1 MYIPRYDKYNKTP
14 KIIIFSGAGL
24 SAESGISTFRDSNG
38 LWETHKIE
46 EICNEHTWKANFF
59 KVHEFYNQRRIQLA
73 SVLPNEAHKTIK
85 RLFDKFGDD
94 LLVLTQNVDDMLE
107 RTGIPKENILHLHGF
122 LTEMQCTACGHN
134 WDIGYS
140 EFNAETD
147 RCPRCSSLKGVKP
160 SIVFFGGAA
169 PMYTYLY
176 RALEYLEHPESK
188 LIIVGTLGNVLP
200 VDSFTPH
207 IHKSKKI
214 LNNLEE
220 SEYIDAE
227 NFGHV
232 FYEPATTALPK
243 IEEILKD
250 WRK

>member
-1 MYIPRYDKYNKTP
+1 MKRIYKSLPP
-14 KIIIFSGAGL
+14 KIVIFSGAGL

-38 LWETHKIE
+38 LWENHKIE
-46 EICNEHTWKANFF
+46 EICNEHTWKANFK
-59 KVHEFYNQRRIQLA
+59 KVHSFYNQRRIQLA
-73 SVLPNEAHKTIK
+73 LAEPNEAHKTIK
-85 RLFDKFGDD
+85 RMWDKFGDD
-94 LLVLTQNVDDMLE
+94 LIIATQNVDDLLE
-107 RTGIPKENILHLHGF
+107 RTGIAADSIIHLHGE
-122 LTEMQCTACGHN
+122 LTKMQCTACCHN
-134 WDIGYS
+134 WDIGYN
-140 EFNAETD
+140 EFNIETD
-147 RCPRCSSLKGVKP
+147 RCPKCGSLKGVKP
-160 SIVFFGGAA
+160 SIVFFNGAA
-169 PMYTYLY
+169 PKYMDLYNSINYLH
-176 RALEYLEHPESK
+176 ADSSYLV
-188 LIIVGTLGNVLP
+188 IVGTMGNVIP
-200 VDSFTPH
+200 VDSFTNH

>member
-1 MYIPRYDKYNKTP
+1 MYIPRYNKTP

-38 LWETHKIE
+38 LWENHKIE
-46 EICNEHTWKANFF
+46 EICNEHTWKANFS
-59 KVHEFYNQRRIQLA
+59 KVHFFYNQRRIQLA
-73 SVLPNEAHKTIK
+73 NVIPNEAHNAIK
-85 RLFDKFGDD
+85 RMHDKFGDD
-94 LLVLTQNVDDMLE
+94 MLVITQNVDPLLE
-107 RTGIPKENILHLHGF
+107 SAGILKENILHLHGF
-122 LTEMQCTACGHN
+122 LTEMQCTDCGN
-134 WDIGYS
+134 VWDIGYS
-140 EFNAETD
+140 EFNIETD

-160 SIVFFGGAA
+160 NIVFFNSKA

-176 RALEYLEHPESK
+176 RALEYLEHPKSK

-200 VDSFTPH
+200 VDSFTSH

-227 NFGHV
+227 NFEHI